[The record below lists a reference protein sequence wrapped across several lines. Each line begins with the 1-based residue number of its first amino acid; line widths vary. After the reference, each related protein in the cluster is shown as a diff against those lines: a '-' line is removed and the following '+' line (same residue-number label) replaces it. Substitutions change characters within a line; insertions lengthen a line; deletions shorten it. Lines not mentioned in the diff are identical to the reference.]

1 MLNPSID
8 RAAAAAR
15 FAARGRVQLRDFL
28 DPGLAQELNRCLEA
42 EVPWGLTYTKPED
55 GSPVLLQAPELSAR
69 DPRGLESI
77 HRDVIARAGKGFA
90 FHYGTYMMATA
101 YRERRDPG
109 LKLHRVME
117 FLNTP
122 AFLDLIRGIT
132 GSVEIMKA
140 NAQATRYRSGDFLTW
155 HTDGPNPARKAAY
168 VINLAR
174 DWQEEWGGLL
184 QFSDRRDSAQ
194 AVDESYVPLFNSLSL
209 FRVPAWHQ
217 VSRVSEAAPHARY
230 AVTGWVLDA

>member
-1 MLNPSID
+1 MLNPSLD

-15 FAARGRVQLRDFL
+15 FTTQGRVQLRDFL
-28 DPGLAQELNRCLEA
+28 EPATAQDLHRCLEA
-42 EVPWGLTYTKPED
+42 EVPWGLTYTQPQD
-55 GSPVLLQAPELSAR
+55 GSPVLLQGPEFKAR
-69 DPRGLESI
+69 DPRELETI
-77 HRDVIARAGKGFA
+77 HRDVTARAGKGFA
-90 FHYGTYMMATA
+90 FHYSTYMMVTA

-109 LKLHRVME
+109 LGLHRVME

-122 AFLDLIRGIT
+122 TFLDLIRGIT
-132 GSVEIMKA
+132 GAQEIRKA
-140 NAQATRYRSGDFLTW
+140 NAQATRYSRGDFLTW
-155 HTDGPNPARKAAY
+155 HTDGPNRARKAAY

-174 DWQEEWGGLL
+174 DWREEWGGLL
-184 QFSDRRDSAQ
+184 QFSDRQDPGQTVA
-194 AVDESYVPLFNSLSL
+194 ESYVPVFNSLSL